1 MYSEAFTAVS
11 GQASLPGR
19 GDLGQMKGVT
29 AMCCNSLGLCRWV
42 AVGAAHIPSLLCSP
56 LSSRLLHFPD
66 MQPSE
71 DISTLPIVSSCEEL
85 TGRRKE
91 QRTLEEISTSCST
104 YRTQDCCKVRVPGVL
119 ALYIRNALQ
128 ACPARA
134 HWWCPIGTH

>member
-19 GDLGQMKGVT
+19 GDLGQMKEVT
-29 AMCCNSLGLCRWV
+29 AVCCDSLGLCRWV
-42 AVGAAHIPSLLCSP
+42 AVGTAHIAFLLCCP

-91 QRTLEEISTSCST
+91 QGTLEEISSSCPPT
-104 YRTQDCCKVRVPGVL
+104 GTQDCCKVGVPGVL

-128 ACPARA
+128 ACPTRA
-134 HWWCPIGTH
+134 HWWCPTGTH